1 MTTFPATH
9 DRTRSVAGY
18 LVGCR
23 SGIDSG
29 VSRLERSGAAV
40 GIGLVAE
47 PSCRCEAGDAPTHR
61 GGSRGRAVN
70 LERVSADF
78 SAAVEAA
85 ELALAK
91 LNANRNSERLILRA
105 VRSVRRCD
113 RLREELA
120 HLMKTGNL

>member
-1 MTTFPATH
+1 M
-9 DRTRSVAGY
+9 
-18 LVGCR
+18 
-23 SGIDSG
+23 
-29 VSRLERSGAAV
+29 
-40 GIGLVAE
+40 
-47 PSCRCEAGDAPTHR
+47 
-61 GGSRGRAVN
+61 N